1 MTKRAK
7 KPSAGARIIASLKDA
22 IAGKFAAVTID
33 GQQWVRV
40 GFIQPTKYGAPAGWG
55 AAACCPMVERSNL
68 TPDLITESCEGCSK
82 TIKEGDLYF
91 SCEDGPYL
99 CSKCSPTY
107 GDAEEQMGRD
117 AAIGEDDD
125 MRDARL
131 HFMKALDS
139 HLAAGGSRADKLP
152 LCKL

>member
-1 MTKRAK
+1 MTKST
-7 KPSAGARIIASLKDA
+7 KPTTR
-22 IAGKFAAVTID
+22 
-33 GQQWVRV
+33 
-40 GFIQPTKYGAPAGWG
+40 PPAGWG

-99 CSKCSPTY
+99 CSECSPTY

-139 HLAAGGSRADKLP
+139 HLAAGGNRADKLP